1 MLKHVAIVKKKDFN
15 KDRSIRMNQ
24 YFQLIIP
31 LAFLRKKYDLKH
43 AFLLIAGHIIGVSS

>member
-15 KDRSIRMNQ
+15 KDMSIRVKE

-31 LAFLRKKYDLKH
+31 LVFLTKNE
-43 AFLLIAGHIIGVSS
+43 V